1 MRAMTDDEAQ
11 EQLHAAAEAIR
22 GAVLRLLQEGD
33 VHPQL
38 LAMAVAGVAGELGSG
53 MALAG
58 GEDAEAVLEDL
69 AGVVREAGRRHGE
82 MLRGAVDMMPVMGNA

>member
-1 MRAMTDDEAQ
+1 MTDDEAQ
-11 EQLHAAAEAIR
+11 EQPRVAAEAIR
-22 GAVLRLLQEGD
+22 AAVLRLLQQGE
-33 VHPQL
+33 VHPRL

-58 GEDAEAVLEDL
+58 GEDAEAVLDDL

-82 MLRGAVDMMPVMGNA
+82 MLREAVEMPVAGNA

>member
-11 EQLHAAAEAIR
+11 EQLRVAAEAIR
-22 GAVLRLLQEGD
+22 AAVLRLLREGD

-38 LAMAVAGVAGELGSG
+38 LTMAAAQVAGELGSG

-69 AGVVREAGRRHGE
+69 AGVLLEAGRQHGE
-82 MLRGAVDMMPVMGNA
+82 MLRGAVEMMPVMGSA

>member
-1 MRAMTDDEAQ
+1 MTDNEAQ
-11 EQLHAAAEAIR
+11 EQLRVAAEAIR
-22 GAVLRLLQEGD
+22 GAVLRLLQEGE
-33 VHPQL
+33 VHPRL
-38 LAMAVAGVAGELGSG
+38 LVMAVAGVAGELGSG

-82 MLRGAVDMMPVMGNA
+82 MLRQVVVEMPVAGNA